1 MNQNSTDNKR
11 VSLCMAA
18 IDKYIE
24 DTIVRPTEIENK
36 SKGFV
41 LWGDKND
48 YPDYLLALYENVA
61 TLQSVINGTVD
72 FIVGDKV
79 TIPGLNGL
87 PLDMVNRK
95 ETIREQVKKIALD
108 LTLYGAFALQVIRNK
123 VGEVAEVHYI
133 DIRYLRTDKECE
145 VFYYSENWAKGFRK
159 DVLVY
164 PAFRKDIIWAELDEE
179 QRKNVSSSILYVKTN
194 HKHVYAQPPYA
205 GALKAC
211 EMERR
216 INDFHLNDLENHFT
230 PSVMV
235 TFCNGVPE
243 PNEMEE
249 VTNDLNEKYA
259 GYQNA
264 GRMIASFA
272 PSRTNAP
279 IVERLNMDDFGERYQ
294 ALALRSRQ
302 DIFTAFRATPTI
314 FGIPTDNNGFSNDDY
329 EGAFKLYNRTCV
341 RPSQAVICD
350 AYDKIY
356 GETGVLTITPFSLEK
371 DEETNVN

>member
-1 MNQNSTDNKR
+1 MNQNSTENKR

-87 PLDMVNRK
+87 PMDMVNRK

-123 VGEVAEVHYI
+123 VGEAAEVHYI

-145 VFYYSENWAKGFRK
+145 VFYYSENWSKGFRK

-164 PAFRKDIIWAELDEE
+164 PAFRKDINWTELDEE

-243 PNEMEE
+243 PNEMDE

>member
-1 MNQNSTDNKR
+1 MNQNSTENKR

-41 LWGDKND
+41 LWGEKND

-87 PLDMVNRK
+87 PMDMVNRK
-95 ETIREQVKKIALD
+95 ETIREQVKKVALD

-123 VGEVAEVHYI
+123 GGEVAEVHYI

-145 VFYYSENWAKGFRK
+145 VFYYSENWSKGFRK

-164 PAFRKDIIWAELDEE
+164 PAFRKDINWTELDEE

-243 PNEMEE
+243 PNEMDE

>member
-41 LWGDKND
+41 QWGDKND

-95 ETIREQVKKIALD
+95 ETIREQVKKVALD

-164 PAFRKDIIWAELDEE
+164 PAFRKDINWAELDEE
-179 QRKNVSSSILYVKTN
+179 QKKNVSSSILYVKTN